1 MIDRFIGVLIILISL
16 VLCEVVDSED
26 VWKDLVEQPYVQ
38 ALVEASTEAVIVPPP
53 AELGF
58 LDPASSLVDDFYL
71 WVAWDANTEP
81 DLAGYKIHYGRV
93 SGDYIYIID
102 VASTPMGLTEE
113 CLFLGDA
120 VIVPPSAELGSLD
133 PASSYDPFKV
143 ECCEYRIDIASTSPG
158 LYYFAATAYD
168 EEGNESSYSD
178 ELMHYFHKH
187 VPKVTA
193 PTDMQLHKNEY

>member
-1 MIDRFIGVLIILISL
+1 MIDRVVGVIL
-16 VLCEVVDSED
+16 VLVSLMFCEVVDSED

-58 LDPASSLVDDFYL
+58 LNPVSSLRDDFYL
-71 WVAWDANTEP
+71 WTAWDANTEP
-81 DLAGYKIHYGRV
+81 DLAGYKIHYGRAPE
-93 SGDYIYIID
+93 DYIYTID
-102 VASTPMGLTEE
+102 VASSPMGLTEE
-113 CLFLGDA
+113 CLFLGD
-120 VIVPPSAELGSLD
+120 
-133 PASSYDPFKV
+133 YDPFKV

-168 EEGNESSYSD
+168 EEGNESDYSD
-178 ELMHYFHKH
+178 ELVHYFHKH
-187 VPKVTA
+187 VPKVTT